1 MRHEHIIL
9 SRNGPQTTKE
19 SLARPRHSS
28 ACSALSE
35 EEQAKPRKR
44 NTLSPKCDDMSL
56 QPYQYKRYKI
66 FVLQHMGHP
75 SYGNSMIEGSF
86 EGKLPT
92 IWTHEKQTWEE
103 SEKRKEEKKKEDQR
117 RERKKKKKKKE
128 DAGVQKG
135 RKAAKPIV
143 IPLIRGSGELE
154 ILGSAF
160 AETAGVLKFGKMT
173 NEKLHALVARKTCPS
188 QSTKSKS

>member
-1 MRHEHIIL
+1 MQFPIMPSTFSHSLVHFIFGPSMRHENIIF

-44 NTLSPKCDDMSL
+44 NTLSPKCEDMSL

-92 IWTHEKQTWEE
+92 IIIDGKAEAV
-103 SEKRKEEKKKEDQR
+103 RVKEEKQVR
-117 RERKKKKKKKE
+117 RKK
-128 DAGVQKG
+128 
-135 RKAAKPIV
+135 I
-143 IPLIRGSGELE
+143 
-154 ILGSAF
+154 
-160 AETAGVLKFGKMT
+160 
-173 NEKLHALVARKTCPS
+173 NEKDRTSREAARHFVFSNVLWLGGPKRS
-188 QSTKSKS
+188 EK